1 MPRQLLQKRGAL
13 CQYRLSNME
22 ISMRVSRIDNPAK
35 RMLGW
40 LVRYSVAGRHTRKFF
55 SDLVHGSP
63 KKAKAAAEAFALEH
77 LPDHQEIRSLRTR
90 LLPRR
95 NTPHGIPGV
104 ARYVR
109 PGGTSAFWTAYWTQD
124 GVRRQKKYSVT
135 QLGEHEARELAFATR
150 AEMTAGNEERLTE
163 LLDIYVHDR
172 KIAAVKRQSRLAEEP
187 AAARSETTKRR
198 PRPAEASQERRNRA

>member
-1 MPRQLLQKRGAL
+1 
-13 CQYRLSNME
+13 
-22 ISMRVSRIDNPAK
+22 MRVSRIDNTAK

-55 SDLVHGSP
+55 SDLAHGGSS

-77 LPDHQEIRSLRTR
+77 LVDHQEIRSLRTR

-135 QLGEHEARELAFATR
+135 QLGEHDARELAFATR
-150 AEMTAGNEERLTE
+150 AEMTSGNQERLAE
-163 LLDIYVHDR
+163 LLEIYVHDR
-172 KIAAVKRQSRLAEEP
+172 KAKRQRRPSEP
-187 AAARSETTKRR
+187 AVAPPPPEAPKRR
-198 PRPAEASQERRNRA
+198 SRPAAEAGGQERRTRA

>member
-1 MPRQLLQKRGAL
+1 
-13 CQYRLSNME
+13 ME

-40 LVRYSVAGRHTRKFF
+40 LVRYSVAGKHTRKFF
-55 SDLVHGSP
+55 SDLAHGGSS

-124 GVRRQKKYSVT
+124 GVRRQKKYSIT

-150 AEMTAGNEERLTE
+150 AEMTAGNEERLAE
-163 LLDIYVHDR
+163 LLEIYVHAR
-172 KIAAVKRQSRLAEEP
+172 KTAAAKRQRRPAEEP
-187 AAARSETTKRR
+187 AAAPPETPKRR
-198 PRPAEASQERRNRA
+198 SRPVEASQERRSRA

>member
-1 MPRQLLQKRGAL
+1 
-13 CQYRLSNME
+13 ME

-40 LVRYSVAGRHTRKFF
+40 LVRYSVAGKHTRKFF
-55 SDLVHGSP
+55 SDLTHGGSSR
-63 KKAKAAAEAFALEH
+63 KAKAAAEAFALEH

-124 GVRRQKKYSVT
+124 GVRRQKKYSIT

-150 AEMTAGNEERLTE
+150 AE
-163 LLDIYVHDR
+163 
-172 KIAAVKRQSRLAEEP
+172 
-187 AAARSETTKRR
+187 
-198 PRPAEASQERRNRA
+198 

>member
-1 MPRQLLQKRGAL
+1 M
-13 CQYRLSNME
+13 SNME
-22 ISMRVSRIDNPAK
+22 ISMRVSRIDNTAK

-55 SDLVHGSP
+55 SDLAHGGSS

-77 LPDHQEIRSLRTR
+77 LVDHQEIRSLRTR

-95 NTPHGIPGV
+95 NTPHGVPGV

-135 QLGEHEARELAFATR
+135 QLGEHDARELAFATR
-150 AEMTAGNEERLTE
+150 AEMTSGNQERLVE
-163 LLDIYVHDR
+163 LLEIYVHDR
-172 KIAAVKRQSRLAEEP
+172 KTAAKRQRHPAEP
-187 AAARSETTKRR
+187 AAAPTPEAPKRR
-198 PRPAEASQERRNRA
+198 PRPTADATGQERRTRA